1 MRCCLAWSFATSLWS
16 RVPIRD
22 KINQCYCGGFETFC
36 YRAPKIY
43 PNFRAGAKNNQYHGK
58 LALDRWALLD
68 MPNWHREPE
77 KNLTSSHVER
87 KGPDHFNFTQ
97 FITYEKIYNTI
108 TSKICLPICSVLHF
122 CLMWDWW
129 TIIVAK
135 EHTGQWN
142 SPPKYYL
149 LYIYLHKKYF
159 MQEVCT

>member
-1 MRCCLAWSFATSLWS
+1 MLFGMIIRYLTMIKGCPFGIKSTSATVGAL
-16 RVPIRD
+16 RLFVTEPP
-22 KINQCYCGGFETFC
+22 KYTPTFE
-36 YRAPKIY
+36 PEQ
-43 PNFRAGAKNNQYHGK
+43 KNNQYHGK

-68 MPNWHREPE
+68 IPNWHREPE

-129 TIIVAK
+129 TIIVAR

-149 LYIYLHKKYF
+149 LYIS
-159 MQEVCT
+159 T